1 MFQPEEIDLK
11 SYGRLLARRRRLIL
25 LTVFAFVALAIV
37 LNTMTQPVYRATTR
51 LEVRKEPNRSPLTG
65 EAIASDNWN
74 SDNVAL
80 FTAAELV
87 TNRTLLREVVEA
99 LRSSG
104 QLRMEPPRRS
114 TARNLMSRML
124 GNPPVVGLTGIA
136 SADQTTPERGPSE
149 VQVRREIDWLL
160 AITTVKPI

>member
-1 MFQPEEIDLK
+1 MFNPEEIDLK
-11 SYGRLLARRRRLIL
+11 SYGRLIVRRRRLVL
-25 LTVFAFVALAIV
+25 LTSFAFLLLAIA
-37 LNTMTQPVYRATTR
+37 LNAVTEPVYRATTR

-104 QLRMEPPRRS
+104 DLRMEPPRRK
-114 TARNLMSRML
+114 AALNFMSRVL
-124 GNPPVVGLTGIA
+124 G
-136 SADQTTPERGPSE
+136 
-149 VQVRREIDWLL
+149 
-160 AITTVKPI
+160 